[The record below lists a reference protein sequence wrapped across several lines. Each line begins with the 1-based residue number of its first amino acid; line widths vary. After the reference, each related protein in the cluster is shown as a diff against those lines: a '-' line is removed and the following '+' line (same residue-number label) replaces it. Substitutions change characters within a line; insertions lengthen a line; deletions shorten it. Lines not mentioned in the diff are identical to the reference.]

1 MDVILLERIERLG
14 NLGDVVSVKPGY
26 ARNYLLPQGKAQRA
40 SKENIEHF
48 EKQRSTFE
56 TDNAKRREEA
66 GKSAEAITDLMVVVI
81 RQAGESGQLYGS
93 VSPRDIAAEVSKK
106 GTAIDRRQVSLDQP
120 IKELGL
126 HSARIALHPEV
137 SVVITVNVALNEE
150 DAKVRVSRAAE
161 AASEAETAKQ
171 AEAAGPAKSKK
182 SKDQAEP
189 EAEADDAEPAKG
201 KKAKDEADPEAE
213 ADDDKPAKGKKA
225 KDEAEPADTADPADP
240 ADKAE

>member
-40 SKENIEHF
+40 TKENIEHF
-48 EKQRSTFE
+48 EKERGAFE
-56 TDNAKRREEA
+56 TDNATRREEA
-66 GKSAEAITDLMVVVI
+66 SKSAEAITDLMVVVI

-106 GTAIDRRQVSLDQP
+106 GAAIDRRQVSLDHP

-126 HSARIALHPEV
+126 HPARITLHPEV

-150 DAKVRVSRAAE
+150 DARVRVKRAEE
-161 AASEAETAKQ
+161 AARE
-171 AEAAGPAKSKK
+171 
-182 SKDQAEP
+182 AEP
-189 EAEADDAEPAKG
+189 EAEA
-201 KKAKDEADPEAE
+201 EAA
-213 ADDDKPAKGKKA
+213 KPAKGKKA
-225 KDEAEPADTADPADP
+225 KDQAEPKAEADEKDRAGDEGKAEPEDTADPT
-240 ADKAE
+240 DKAE